1 MEIEVKDNDFSQKVL
16 KSDLPCIVDLW
27 AEWCFPCQFIAP
39 ILKEIAEEY
48 EGKLNVCKLN
58 FDDNPKTASEYEI
71 MAIPTLLIFNNGK
84 LVDKIVGLKNK
95 EEIEKSVINLCGP

>member
-1 MEIEVKDNDFSQKVL
+1 MEIEVQDNDFSQKVL

-27 AEWCFPCQFIAP
+27 AEWCVPCQFIAP
-39 ILKEIAEEY
+39 ILNEIAKEY

-58 FDDNPKTASEYEI
+58 VDDNPKTAAEYEI
-71 MAIPTLLIFNNGK
+71 MAIPTLLIFNKGR

-95 EEIEKSVINLCGP
+95 EEIEKKFKSFLN